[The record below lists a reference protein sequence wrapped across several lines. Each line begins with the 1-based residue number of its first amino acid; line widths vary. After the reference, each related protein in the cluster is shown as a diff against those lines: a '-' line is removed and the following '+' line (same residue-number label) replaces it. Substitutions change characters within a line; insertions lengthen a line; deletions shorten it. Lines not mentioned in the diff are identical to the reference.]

1 MCSGDKLPTEVILQI
16 LIYLEKDRRS
26 LGQCQLLCKAWHD
39 PAQKQLYKTVAL
51 GSVVKTETFLRSMSI
66 RGSHAPKLVRELVLN
81 RIVCDSPRMELYFPR
96 LFEICPNI
104 TELKAPPGQA
114 SSFWAKLLMEHAK
127 GNVSHLREIPLMDLS
142 NDDNI
147 KSYGYVAYMLRS
159 QLTTLTMCDWPCN
172 QPSFKYDIAAR
183 QMNEFQRLKQLNVH
197 LRGGRSIYEV
207 FSFIQ
212 ACPRLKSVDISMT
225 DINRTLNDYIGED
238 ERVAEWR
245 RIKPE
250 KSPSQIERLNV
261 EYIPLTSKI
270 IGYITNLFPNLKQL
284 YFKSDN
290 PNWEEDMELLHR
302 VQIEGLRIPTDLWL
316 SFLMHLYKH
325 VPTFEVSNLFMA
337 HIPDVL
343 LQLIKQTDYGETM
356 KIVYLERD
364 TFYDFQ
370 PFVGIDHQS
379 ASKKYT
385 RGFNFYNYRTI
396 EVVYASEEDHYEV
409 LPHLSLLEKV
419 GYGLKGLEI
428 QIHQADR
435 FADHGTELYNM
446 ACGGFLNQLL
456 KTCPLLE
463 TLCLKY
469 SYLLNCEVDQMS
481 MGSVKILRLT
491 NCILCTSFFDN
502 FISKRLPLLTHLV
515 LHDCTLYDDNF
526 GRDSSRFEFSPN
538 MLLDTLRITGIR
550 AARFHAL
557 YISVRGDQEEMNY
570 RVDLDNKATN
580 IEQDDFYEAELD
592 PYQLKIII
600 NGDVDNLVLEVNSF
614 TIDVVLQYHR
624 STYVASDLK
633 SSAYIDTVK
642 EIQ

>member
-1 MCSGDKLPTEVILQI
+1 MCSVDKLPTEVILQI
-16 LIYLEKDRRS
+16 LTHLGDDRRS
-26 LGQCQLLCKAWHD
+26 LEQSQLLCKAWHD
-39 PAQKQLYKTVAL
+39 PAQKQLYKNVAL
-51 GSVVKTETFLRSMSI
+51 TSVVKTECFLRSMSI
-66 RGSHAPKLVRELVLN
+66 QGSHASKLVRELALN
-81 RIVCDSPRMELYFPR
+81 RTVCDSPIMELYFPR

-104 TELKAPPGQA
+104 TQLRAPPGQA

-127 GNVSHLREIPLMDLS
+127 GNVNHLREIPLMDLS
-142 NDDNI
+142 SDDNI
-147 KSYGYVAYMLRS
+147 KSYGYVAYLLRS
-159 QLTTLTMCDWPCN
+159 QLTTLTMCDWPSN
-172 QPSFKYDIAAR
+172 QPSFKYDMAAR
-183 QMNEFQRLKQLNVH
+183 QMNEFQRLKQLNIH

-225 DINRTLNDYIGED
+225 DINRTLNDYIEED
-238 ERVAEWR
+238 DRVAEWR
-245 RIKPE
+245 RIKPV
-250 KSPSQIERLNV
+250 KLPSQIERLNV

-270 IGYITNLFPNLKQL
+270 IGYISNLFPNLKRL

-302 VQIEGLRIPTDLWL
+302 VQIEGLRISTDLWL
-316 SFLMHLYKH
+316 SFLMHLYKN

-337 HIPDVL
+337 QIPNVL
-343 LQLIKQTDYGETM
+343 LQLIRQTDYGETM
-356 KIVYLERD
+356 KIVYVERD

-385 RGFNFYNYRTI
+385 RGFKFYNYRTI
-396 EVVYASEEDHYEV
+396 EVVYASEEDHYDV

-419 GYGLKGLEI
+419 GNSLKGLEM

-463 TLCLKY
+463 MLSLNHCHLH
-469 SYLLNCEVDQMS
+469 NCEVDQTY

-491 NCILCTSFFDN
+491 NCVIYNEFFIS

-515 LHDCTLYDDNF
+515 LHDCTFFDNI
-526 GRDSSRFEFSPN
+526 DEADYANTLVFSPR
-538 MLLDTLRITGIR
+538 MLLNTLRITGIR
-550 AARFHAL
+550 ANSFQAL
-557 YISVRGDQEEMNY
+557 YISVRGDQEELNV
-570 RVDLDNKATN
+570 RVDLNNQVTD
-580 IEQDDFYEAELD
+580 IEQDDFYEAEED

-600 NGDVDNLVLEVNSF
+600 NGDVDNLILEVNSHL
-614 TIDVVLQYHR
+614 IDVVL
-624 STYVASDLK
+624 
-633 SSAYIDTVK
+633 
-642 EIQ
+642 